1 LGATLVRHQFHNIH
15 ILLQFGVGGRVVLGF
30 DWFRVGVARSN
41 LRYFHSKL
49 LAHLGAF
56 NEHDNSPNTAYSIPV
71 PGGLF
76 DLKFHFVSFFEAM
89 PGCQFTPALDEVV
102 LLLFHAFVG

>member
-1 LGATLVRHQFHNIH
+1 VT
-15 ILLQFGVGGRVVLGF
+15 
-30 DWFRVGVARSN
+30 RSN

-56 NEHDNSPNTAYSIPV
+56 NKHDDSTNTAYSIPV

-76 DLKFHFVSFFEAM
+76 DFKFHFVSFFEAM
-89 PGCQFTPALDEVV
+89 PGCQFTPASMRQFSYFFMPL
-102 LLLFHAFVG
+102 